1 MLYQPGTDIGLARLR
16 TTLYHSIPYSPLH
29 HNHNIGPSSNQQN
42 RKELLVVQTSIMA
55 VGCFNQ
61 PSMLP
66 GEDKI
71 SLWGSGN
78 PPSPP
83 NSSSLFH
90 SCWSPIPN
98 ASESL
103 PSPWHSVYN
112 WINGAGQASLTS
124 AFFQMDGTNSG
135 RTESLHSESDPQAS
149 PVQSQKSPTCF
160 YYANIWRKSTEEPYQ
175 TTETIPTFSCP
186 PQPTSSSSS
195 FILEQ
200 NVPRTVPCAPPPPPQ
215 PQPYLSSGGV
225 IPSLGQTVPF
235 FSGEKEYDLVQ
246 ELLKLN
252 IQGCI
257 GSGSGVGTLSQ
268 NSPDTAALHTRL
280 HDVKSDKGS
289 LPAKALAK
297 FHAVCDIGTKQH
309 TPNVVPL
316 EQESSQLHPHHQ
328 QQLDLLN
335 CWSPTTPLRQV
346 STVMPR
352 PVVGQNAVMKRG
364 LPIRE
369 DGELGP
375 VVAEMLRQQ
384 ALYEHLCGVYLSGQ
398 LPVPPVFKL
407 YTPPL
412 RSYHRGS
419 TSALELHLRLEEC
432 TEQYRQLEKERKKT
446 EAELARHNLGK
457 KISSTNNMP
466 IPRLVQVPSRIDR
479 LIVDFFREHAR
490 VVTLLT
496 KMEQLREAPLPL
508 AVHVALRE
516 LHDAIK
522 ILQQCRINER
532 HAILQH
538 LRGEMI
544 RFNEDL
550 ETNTLT
556 TALTNI
562 CRAVVRARAAN
573 WCSLMW
579 TIGVDADSEQ
589 YIDRILSADFQIA
602 PPEIKHR
609 PV

>member
-1 MLYQPGTDIGLARLR
+1 
-16 TTLYHSIPYSPLH
+16 
-29 HNHNIGPSSNQQN
+29 
-42 RKELLVVQTSIMA
+42 MA

-71 SLWGSGN
+71 SLWGTSN
-78 PPSPP
+78 SPSPP
-83 NSSSLFH
+83 NSSSLFQ

-103 PSPWHSVYN
+103 PSPWHSD
-112 WINGAGQASLTS
+112 GA
-124 AFFQMDGTNSG
+124 NSDH
-135 RTESLHSESDPQAS
+135 TESLHSESDLPQTS
-149 PVQSQKSPTCF
+149 PVQSQKSPTRF
-160 YYANIWRKSTEEPYQ
+160 HYANIWRKSMDGSHQ
-175 TTETIPTFSCP
+175 MAETIPTFSCP
-186 PQPTSSSSS
+186 PQPTSSSAS
-195 FILEQ
+195 FKLEQ
-200 NVPRTVPCAPPPPPQ
+200 SVPRTVPYAPPPSQLHSAGGTIPSSAQTAPF
-215 PQPYLSSGGV
+215 LSS
-225 IPSLGQTVPF
+225 
-235 FSGEKEYDLVQ
+235 EKEYDLIQ

-252 IQGCI
+252 IEGSV
-257 GSGSGVGTLSQ
+257 GSGSGIDTLSQ
-268 NSPDTAALHTRL
+268 NSPNTVVLPTRL
-280 HDVKSDKGS
+280 QDVKSNKGLFPVKVPVKYS
-289 LPAKALAK
+289 AI
-297 FHAVCDIGTKQH
+297 CDTGTNQC
-309 TPNVVPL
+309 TLSAPSL
-316 EQESSQLHPHHQ
+316 EQQSNQLIPAHQ
-328 QQLDLLN
+328 QQLDLSN
-335 CWSPTTPLRQV
+335 CWSSMPLHQV
-346 STVMPR
+346 SSVMPR
-352 PVVGQNAVMKRG
+352 PVIGQNAVLKKGSSVRD
-364 LPIRE
+364 
-369 DGELGP
+369 DGEVGP

-384 ALYEHLCGVYLSGQ
+384 ALYEHLCGVYLCGQ
-398 LPVPPVFKL
+398 LPAPPMYKL

-466 IPRLVQVPSRIDR
+466 IPRLVQIPSRIDR

-508 AVHVALRE
+508 AVHAALRE

-532 HAILQH
+532 QAILQH
-538 LRGEMI
+538 LRGEII

-556 TALTNI
+556 TALANI

-579 TIGVDADSEQ
+579 TIGADADSEQ
-589 YIDRILSADFQIA
+589 QIDRIISADFQIA

>member
-1 MLYQPGTDIGLARLR
+1 
-16 TTLYHSIPYSPLH
+16 
-29 HNHNIGPSSNQQN
+29 
-42 RKELLVVQTSIMA
+42 MA

-71 SLWGSGN
+71 SLWGTGSS
-78 PPSPP
+78 PSPP

-112 WINGAGQASLTS
+112 WISGTGQASLTRIYFPS
-124 AFFQMDGTNSG
+124 GVPCNNPCNFQDGASSG
-135 RTESLHSESDPQAS
+135 RTENLHSESDLQTS
-149 PVQSQKSPTCF
+149 PMQSQKSSTRF
-160 YYANIWRKSTEEPYQ
+160 YYGNVWRKSTEEPNR

-186 PQPTSSSSS
+186 PQPTSSSS
-195 FILEQ
+195 FLLEQ
-200 NVPRTVPCAPPPPPQ
+200 SVPQTVPCTPLPPQ
-215 PQPYLSSGGV
+215 PYSTGGMVPSSA
-225 IPSLGQTVPF
+225 QTAPF
-235 FSGEKEYDLVQ
+235 FNGEKEYDLIQ
-246 ELLKLN
+246 ALLKLN
-252 IQGCI
+252 IEGCI
-257 GSGSGVGTLSQ
+257 GSRPGNGTLNQ
-268 NSPDTAALHTRL
+268 NPPNITALHTRL
-280 HDVKSDKGS
+280 QNVKPEKES
-289 LPAKALAK
+289 LPVRAPAK
-297 FHAVCDIGTKQH
+297 FPAICDVGTNQRAQS
-309 TPNVVPL
+309 TLPL
-316 EQESSQLHPHHQ
+316 EQQSSQLHSLHQ

-335 CWSPTTPLRQV
+335 CWSSTTPIHQV
-346 STVMPR
+346 SAVMPR
-352 PVVGQNAVMKRG
+352 PVVGQNAVMKTG
-364 LPIRE
+364 SSVMD
-369 DGELGP
+369 DGELSP
-375 VVAEMLRQQ
+375 VVAELLRQQ
-384 ALYEHLCGVYLSGQ
+384 AMYEHLCGVYLCGQ
-398 LPVPPVFKL
+398 LPLPPIFKL

-412 RSYHRGS
+412 KPYHCGS

-457 KISSTNNMP
+457 RISSTNNMP

-496 KMEQLREAPLPL
+496 KMEQLREAPLPH

-522 ILQQCRINER
+522 VLQQCRINER
-532 HAILQH
+532 QAILQH

-550 ETNTLT
+550 ETSTLT
-556 TALTNI
+556 AALTNI

-589 YIDRILSADFQIA
+589 HIGRILSADFQIA

-609 PV
+609 PI

>member
-1 MLYQPGTDIGLARLR
+1 
-16 TTLYHSIPYSPLH
+16 
-29 HNHNIGPSSNQQN
+29 
-42 RKELLVVQTSIMA
+42 MA

-71 SLWGSGN
+71 SLWGTGTGTNS
-78 PPSPP
+78 PSPP
-83 NSSSLFH
+83 NGSSLFH

-112 WINGAGQASLTS
+112 WISGGGGIGQAINNVFQNFQNGA
-124 AFFQMDGTNSG
+124 NSDH
-135 RTESLHSESDPQAS
+135 TESLHSESDPQAS
-149 PVQSQKSPTCF
+149 PVQSQKSPTCS
-160 YYANIWRKSTEEPYQ
+160 YYANIWKKSSDEPYQ
-175 TTETIPTFSCP
+175 TTEGIPTFSCP
-186 PQPTSSSSS
+186 PQSTSSSS
-195 FILEQ
+195 FVLEQ
-200 NVPRTVPCAPPPPPQ
+200 SVPRTAVPCAPPPPPPPLPQ
-215 PQPYLSSGGV
+215 PQSYLPDGVTQSSA
-225 IPSLGQTVPF
+225 QTVPF
-235 FSGEKEYDLVQ
+235 FNGEKEYDLIQ

-252 IQGCI
+252 IEGCI
-257 GSGSGVGTLSQ
+257 GSGSGIGTPSQ
-268 NSPDTAALHTRL
+268 NSSNTATLHTRL
-280 HDVKSDKGS
+280 QDVKLDKGS
-289 LPAKALAK
+289 LSVRAPAN
-297 FHAVCDIGTKQH
+297 FTAVCETTTKQR
-309 TPNVVPL
+309 TPAAVSL
-316 EQESSQLHPHHQ
+316 EQQSTHLHPHHQ

-335 CWSPTTPLRQV
+335 CWSPTTPVHQA

-364 LPIRE
+364 SPIRE

-375 VVAEMLRQQ
+375 IVAEMLRQQ

-398 LPVPPVFKL
+398 LPVPPIFKL
-407 YTPPL
+407 YAPPP

-457 KISSTNNMP
+457 RISSTNNMP

-490 VVTLLT
+490 VVTLLA

-508 AVHVALRE
+508 AVHFALRE

-522 ILQQCRINER
+522 VLQQCRINER

-544 RFNEDL
+544 QFNEDL
-550 ETNTLT
+550 ETSTLT

-589 YIDRILSADFQIA
+589 HIDRILSADFHIA

>member
-1 MLYQPGTDIGLARLR
+1 
-16 TTLYHSIPYSPLH
+16 
-29 HNHNIGPSSNQQN
+29 
-42 RKELLVVQTSIMA
+42 MA

-71 SLWGSGN
+71 SLWGTGDS
-78 PPSPP
+78 PSPP

-112 WINGAGQASLTS
+112 WISGTGQAK
-124 AFFQMDGTNSG
+124 
-135 RTESLHSESDPQAS
+135 SDPQTS

-160 YYANIWRKSTEEPYQ
+160 YYANMWRKSSAEPYQ
-175 TTETIPTFSCP
+175 TSEAIPTFSCP
-186 PQPTSSSSS
+186 PQPTSSSS
-195 FILEQ
+195 FTLEQ
-200 NVPRTVPCAPPPPPQ
+200 NVPRTVPCAPPPPPPQ
-215 PQPYLSSGGV
+215 PPPPPPPQSQPYLIGTGMVPSSA
-225 IPSLGQTVPF
+225 QTAPF
-235 FSGEKEYDLVQ
+235 LNGEKEYDLIQ

-257 GSGSGVGTLSQ
+257 GSGCGIGTLSQ
-268 NSPDTAALHTRL
+268 NLPNIAAQHTRL
-280 HDVKSDKGS
+280 HDVKADKGS
-289 LPAKALAK
+289 HPMKVPTK
-297 FHAVCDIGTKQH
+297 FPSVCDTGTKQR
-309 TPNVVPL
+309 TVPL
-316 EQESSQLHPHHQ
+316 EQQSNQLHPHHQ
-328 QQLDLLN
+328 QQSDLLN
-335 CWSPTTPLRQV
+335 CWSSTTPLHQV

-352 PVVGQNAVMKRG
+352 PVVGQSAVMRRG
-364 LPIRE
+364 SPVRD

-375 VVAEMLRQQ
+375 IVAEMLRQQ

-398 LPVPPVFKL
+398 LPIPPIFKS
-407 YTPPL
+407 YSPPL
-412 RSYHRGS
+412 RPYHRGS
-419 TSALELHLRLEEC
+419 TTPALELHLRLEEC

-457 KISSTNNMP
+457 RISSTNNMP

-522 ILQQCRINER
+522 VLQQCRINER

-538 LRGEMI
+538 LRGEVV

-550 ETNTLT
+550 ETSTLA

-589 YIDRILSADFQIA
+589 HIDRILSADFQIA